1 MRRALIFFIEVAVVV
16 ALAVWLADR
25 PGAVVIDWQGWRL
38 ETTVGMLAL
47 VVFAVVVVVAAL
59 YAGWRWLRRRP
70 REFLASRRHRREAS
84 GYRALTDGLAAVAA
98 GDAAAARK
106 LARRADSLL
115 KAPPLT
121 LLLSAQAAQLD
132 GDEANARRCFEQ
144 MLERPETEFLGL
156 RGLILQALRDN
167 DDARALDYAQ
177 RAYPLQPSAPWLID
191 TLVSLH
197 SKAGHWRAAQKL
209 VEEAQRRKRLP
220 AEAGRRQQAVLLT
233 ERART
238 AVDRNALKDAFE
250 QVRRAH
256 DLDPKLSPAAELLAR
271 LVADDGRAR
280 RARKVLEKTWRAA
293 PHPGLAAAYLDIA
306 GDATP
311 LDRYRAIGHL
321 TKDNR
326 DHPDSRFAVAEAAVA
341 AKLWGE
347 AKQQLQTLE
356 SLAPSARVFRL
367 WAQLVEAE
375 AHDDIAARRWID
387 RAADAEADNAW
398 VCASCGT
405 VADDWSAVCGHCGSF
420 ATLSWKQPPRVHR
433 AVITAPVSPETGQES
448 APGGTPDSVPESGSE
463 PVAAEP
469 IEATAAAES
478 DETAQTG

>member
-1 MRRALIFFIEVAVVV
+1 MRRALIYIIEVAIVV

-25 PGAVVIDWQGWRL
+25 PGAVAIDWQGWRL
-38 ETTVGMLAL
+38 ETSVGMLAL
-47 VVFAVVVVVAAL
+47 VVFATIVVGAAL
-59 YAGWRWLRRRP
+59 YSGWRWLRRQP
-70 REFLASRRHRREAS
+70 REFSATRRHRRDAR

-132 GDEANARRCFEQ
+132 GDEATARRCFEQ

-167 DDARALDYAQ
+167 DDARALDYAE
-177 RAYPLQPSAPWLID
+177 RAYPLQPSAPWLLD

-197 SKAGHWRAAQKL
+197 SKAGHWRAAQKI

-220 AEAGRRQQAVLLT
+220 AETGRRQQAALLT

-238 AVDRNALKDAFE
+238 AYGRGAVSDAFQ

-256 DLDPKLSPAAELLAR
+256 DLDPALPPAAELLAR
-271 LVADDGRAR
+271 LVADDGRVR
-280 RARKVLEKTWRAA
+280 RARKVLERTWRVA

-306 GDATP
+306 GDAAP
-311 LDRYRAIGHL
+311 LDRYRAIGRL

-326 DHPDSRFAVAEAAVA
+326 DHPESRFAIAEAAVA

-347 AKQQLQTLE
+347 ARQQLEALE
-356 SLAPSARVFRL
+356 SLAPTAQVFRL
-367 WAQLVEAE
+367 RAQLAEAE
-375 AHDDIAARRWID
+375 AQDDAAARRWID
-387 RAADAEADNAW
+387 RAADAEADKAW

-405 VADDWSAVCGHCGSF
+405 VADEWSAVCGHCGSF
-420 ATLSWKQPPRVHR
+420 ATQSWKQPPRVHR
-433 AVITAPVSPETGQES
+433 AVIAAPDLPEAGHDSKPQSEPAPAAAAPVE
-448 APGGTPDSVPESGSE
+448 
-463 PVAAEP
+463 
-469 IEATAAAES
+469 AAAET
-478 DETAQTG
+478 DADKTVRTG

>member
-1 MRRALIFFIEVAVVV
+1 MRRALIFFIEVAIV
-16 ALAVWLADR
+16 AAVAVWLADR
-25 PGAVVIDWQGWRL
+25 PGVVAIDWQGWRL
-38 ETTVGMLAL
+38 ETSVGMLAL
-47 VVFAVVVVVAAL
+47 VVFAAVVAAAAL

-70 REFLASRRHRREAS
+70 REFMASRRHRREAG

-98 GDAAAARK
+98 GDAVAARK

-121 LLLSAQAAQLD
+121 LLLSAQAAQLE
-132 GDEANARRCFEQ
+132 GDEATARRCFEQ

-167 DDARALDYAQ
+167 DDDRALDYAQ
-177 RAYPLQPSAPWLID
+177 RAYPLQPSAPWLLD

-220 AEAGRRQQAVLLT
+220 AEAGRRQQAALLT

-238 AVDRNALKDAFE
+238 ALDRGAVSDAFE

-256 DLDPKLSPAAELLAR
+256 DLDPALPPAAELLAR
-271 LVADDGRAR
+271 LVADDGRVR
-280 RARKVLEKTWRAA
+280 RARKVLERTWRVA
-293 PHPGLAAAYLDIA
+293 PHPGLAAVYLDIA

-311 LDRYRAIGHL
+311 LDRYRAIAQL

-326 DHPDSRFAVAEAAVA
+326 DHPESRFVIAEAAVT

-347 AKQQLQTLE
+347 AKQQLEALE
-356 SLAPSARVFRL
+356 SLAPTARVFRL
-367 WAQLVEAE
+367 WAQLAE
-375 AHDDIAARRWID
+375 ADAQDDVAARRWID
-387 RAADAEADNAW
+387 RAAEAEADKAW

-420 ATLSWKQPPRVHR
+420 AALSWKQPPRVHR
-433 AVITAPVSPETGQES
+433 AVIAPPVSP
-448 APGGTPDSVPESGSE
+448 DSGPELGPEQDLSEVDSNEAVQSG
-463 PVAAEP
+463 
-469 IEATAAAES
+469 
-478 DETAQTG
+478 

>member
-1 MRRALIFFIEVAVVV
+1 MRRALIFFVEVTFVV

-25 PGAVVIDWQGWRL
+25 PGVVAIDWQGWRL

-47 VVFAVVVVVAAL
+47 IVFAVVVAAAVL
-59 YAGWRWLRRRP
+59 YAVWRWLRWWP
-70 REFLASRRHRREAS
+70 REYMAARRHRREAG

-98 GDAAAARK
+98 GDAMAARK

-132 GDEANARRCFEQ
+132 GDEATARRCFEQ
-144 MLERPETEFLGL
+144 MLGRSETEFLGL

-167 DDARALDYAQ
+167 DDERALEYAQ
-177 RAYPLQPSAPWLID
+177 RAYPLQPSAPWLLD

-197 SKAGHWRAAQKL
+197 SKAGRWRAAQKL

-220 AEAGRRQQAVLLT
+220 AEVGRHQQAALLT
-233 ERART
+233 ERAR
-238 AVDRNALKDAFE
+238 AALDRGALSDAFE

-256 DLDPKLSPAAELLAR
+256 DLDPALPPAAELLAR
-271 LVADDGRAR
+271 LAADDGRVR
-280 RARKVLEKTWRAA
+280 RARKVLERTWRDA
-293 PHPGLAAAYLDIA
+293 PHPGLVAVYLDIA
-306 GDATP
+306 GDAVP
-311 LDRYRAIGHL
+311 LDRYRAIAQL

-326 DHPDSRFAVAEAAVA
+326 DHPESQFAIAEVAVA

-347 AKQQLQTLE
+347 AKQQLETLE
-356 SLAPSARVFRL
+356 TLAPTARVFRL
-367 WAQLVEAE
+367 WAQLEEAE
-375 AHDDIAARRWID
+375 TQNDVGARRWID
-387 RAADAEADNAW
+387 RAVDAEADKAW

-405 VADDWSAVCGHCGSF
+405 VVDDWSAVCGHCSSF

-433 AVITAPVSPETGQES
+433 AVIAPTVSPETVNESGPEPNSAMPNES
-448 APGGTPDSVPESGSE
+448 A
-463 PVAAEP
+463 AEADAG
-469 IEATAAAES
+469 EAV
-478 DETAQTG
+478 QTG

>member
-1 MRRALIFFIEVAVVV
+1 MRRALIFFVEVAIIVT
-16 ALAVWLADR
+16 LAVWLADR
-25 PGAVVIDWQGWRL
+25 PGVVAIDWQGWRL
-38 ETTVGMLAL
+38 ETSVGMLAIVIFAAL
-47 VVFAVVVVVAAL
+47 VVAAAL

-70 REFLASRRHRREAS
+70 REFMTARRHRREAG

-98 GDAAAARK
+98 GDAASARK

-132 GDEANARRCFEQ
+132 GDEAAAQRCFEQ

-167 DDARALDYAQ
+167 DDERALDYAQ
-177 RAYPLQPSAPWLID
+177 RAYPLQPSAPWLLD

-197 SKAGHWRAAQKL
+197 SKAGRWRAAQKL

-220 AEAGRRQQAVLLT
+220 AEAGRRQQAALLT

-238 AVDRNALKDAFE
+238 APDRGAMPDAFE

-256 DLDPKLSPAAELLAR
+256 NLDPALSPAAELLAR
-271 LVADDGRAR
+271 LVADDGRVR
-280 RARKVLEKTWRAA
+280 RARKVLERTWRVA
-293 PHPGLAAAYLDIA
+293 PHPGLAAVYLDIA
-306 GDATP
+306 GDAAP
-311 LDRYRAIGHL
+311 LDRYRAITQL
-321 TKDNR
+321 TRDNR
-326 DHPDSRFAVAEAAVA
+326 DHPESRFAVAEAAME

-347 AKQQLQTLE
+347 AKQQLETLE
-356 SLAPSARVFRL
+356 SLAPTARVFRL
-367 WAQLVEAE
+367 WAQLAEAE
-375 AHDDIAARRWID
+375 TQDDVAARRWID
-387 RAADAEADNAW
+387 RAAEAEADKAW

-405 VADDWSAVCGHCGSF
+405 VADDWSAVCGHCSSF

-433 AVITAPVSPETGQES
+433 AVIAPTVSPETGN
-448 APGGTPDSVPESGSE
+448 DSE
-463 PVAAEP
+463 PEP
-469 IEATAAAES
+469 DAAAPVEAADEAKS
-478 DETAQTG
+478 D